1 MPASANASSRS
12 FPAGPTKGR
21 PTRSSWS
28 PGCSPTIMIAALE
41 APSPKTVCVAVFQR
55 SQAVHALAARRNT
68 GIVLPRGTRLAAV
81 MSAGSGLF
89 PEMPGED
96 FIAHTQCS
104 VLDWDPATVELLTP
118 SITPCCWRPTSG
130 NDLTLSD
137 ETAYT
142 LIAARPG

>member
-1 MPASANASSRS
+1 
-12 FPAGPTKGR
+12 
-21 PTRSSWS
+21 
-28 PGCSPTIMIAALE
+28 
-41 APSPKTVCVAVFQR
+41 
-55 SQAVHALAARRNT
+55 
-68 GIVLPRGTRLAAV
+68 
-81 MSAGSGLF
+81 
-89 PEMPGED
+89 MPGED

-142 LIAARPG
+142 LIAARPGWDFRFWHAVSRRLRSIQPGDFSI

>member
-28 PGCSPTIMIAALE
+28 PGCSPTITITALE

-68 GIVLPRGTRLAAV
+68 GIVPTRGTRLAAV
-81 MSAGSGLF
+81 LSAGSGLF
-89 PEMPGED
+89 LVMPGED
-96 FIAHTQCS
+96 FIAHTQCC
-104 VLDWDPATVELLTP
+104 VLDWDQATVGFPTP
-118 SITPCCWRPTSG
+118 SITLRCWRRPSG

-142 LIAARPG
+142 LIAARP